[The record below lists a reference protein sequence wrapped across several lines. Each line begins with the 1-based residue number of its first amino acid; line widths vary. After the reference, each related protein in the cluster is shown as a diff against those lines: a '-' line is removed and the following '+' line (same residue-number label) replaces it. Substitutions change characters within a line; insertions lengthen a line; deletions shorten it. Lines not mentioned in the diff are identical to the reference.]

1 MESWEI
7 PYTVGDDE
15 AIERIKNALSRYM
28 QIIGES
34 ENALTV
40 IPKPV
45 PSASITVKDGKSVRA
60 RRVKNTAFDSNIAF
74 ELPTKNGAIT
84 LSDYAQAGKNFDDDD
99 TGITVWMDVVK

>member
-15 AIERIKNALSRYM
+15 AIERIKNALSRYI
-28 QIIGES
+28 QVIGES

-45 PSASITVKDGKSVRA
+45 PSASITVKDGK
-60 RRVKNTAFDSNIAF
+60 
-74 ELPTKNGAIT
+74 
-84 LSDYAQAGKNFDDDD
+84 
-99 TGITVWMDVVK
+99 ITVTGFILGETTAHACKSLLSAEFS